1 MRSIATRGSYSE
13 DDALYDVA
21 QAYLSGAVLSFHFYN
36 TLSGLEKVGI
46 SFEDVFDEMV
56 ATTNFEREAG
66 RPKEFEPLMGRVAA
80 GRAKPAKNAGRDD
93 VTMGSLASKMLAS
106 DDLIRQRKFAEAR
119 AILSDVLTLQP
130 NNARALYGMAQI
142 TTQTASPVE
151 LNPSADEND
160 KIQAQHDR
168 LEQAIKLYRKA
179 IENASKDSERW
190 VIQWSHV
197 LLGRIFDFQEF
208 RADAIGEYEKAIALG
223 PDIPNG
229 AYKEAVE
236 GKQRPF
242 GQK

>member
-1 MRSIATRGSYSE
+1 M
-13 DDALYDVA
+13 
-21 QAYLSGAVLSFHFYN
+21 N
-36 TLSGLEKVGI
+36 
-46 SFEDVFDEMV
+46 
-56 ATTNFEREAG
+56 
-66 RPKEFEPLMGRVAA
+66 
-80 GRAKPAKNAGRDD
+80 
-93 VTMGSLASKMLAS
+93 
-106 DDLIRQRKFAEAR
+106 
-119 AILSDVLTLQP
+119 P
-130 NNARALYGMAQI
+130 N
-142 TTQTASPVE
+142 
-151 LNPSADEND
+151 ADEND

-179 IENASKDSERW
+179 IETASKDSERW